1 MSVKKLYYYNK
12 KMSEDEKKQSHILFS
27 NNLDIYINNK
37 SNIINKVFIEGTRD
51 NFTLYVFINNV
62 KYYFYG
68 IYYPVTKKH
77 VFSWYTD
84 YKSYYK
90 FDSTTGMILV
100 KDINDPFKYL
110 TIENNNFAHTL
121 KIDNNVINFLKN
133 NIFYFNDIIT
143 QQLLKKYFI
152 INILLFRIS
161 IVIIILILFIV
172 IYFIFIKKNN
182 PKIKINIDNY
192 DDYDDYD
199 E

>member
-1 MSVKKLYYYNK
+1 MSVKKLYNYNK
-12 KMSEDEKKQSHILFS
+12 KMSEEGKKQSHILFS
-27 NNLDIYINNK
+27 NSLNLFIENK
-37 SNIINKVFIEGTRD
+37 SNSINKVFIEGNRD

-90 FDSTTGMILV
+90 FDSKSSTILV
-100 KDINDPFKYL
+100 KDVNDPFKFL

-143 QQLLKKYFI
+143 QQLLKKYFM
-152 INILLFRIS
+152 INIVLFRIS
-161 IVIIILILFIV
+161 IIIIILILFII
-172 IYFIFIKKNN
+172 IYFKFIKKNI
-182 PKIKINIDNY
+182 PKIN
-192 DDYDDYD
+192 DYDDYQDNYD